1 MRTNQGF
8 LIGPRYF
15 SQINKLMIP
24 KTKKPKTGTDR
35 NEYLAIR
42 VKLSIKQTK
51 ATAKDSH

>member
-1 MRTNQGF
+1 
-8 LIGPRYF
+8 
-15 SQINKLMIP
+15 MIP